1 MPVNIVYNFL
11 KQKKKKNQNKA
22 LHQHEGLHEELLR
35 NRILFLLREIDKP
48 ESIVSIVFMDDSA
61 MTAYNQQYRSK
72 SGSTNVLSFPAADGQ
87 DEIESFIPKELTVLT
102 ELTVDELGDILIS
115 VETAQKEAQE
125 KGVSLHQRLTEL
137 LIHGLLHLV
146 GYDHEISDEQAEI
159 MFSRE
164 KELFHSIQHH
174 HVWRKK
180 MPQLAIN
187 VDHIATIRQ
196 ARGGAEPDPVHAA
209 AICELAGAKGIVVH
223 LREDRRHIQDRDVH
237 LLRQTVKTRL
247 NLEMANVKEIVEIAL
262 DINPDMITLVPEKRK
277 ELTTEG
283 GLDVIGNEKKLRKT
297 ISKMRSAGI
306 PVSLFIDPDADQ
318 IEASLEVGATYVE
331 LHTGRYCD
339 AENEKERDLE
349 FHLIEQA
356 AELAF
361 ERGLRVN
368 AGHGLD
374 YRTSTRIAAIPF
386 IEELSIGHAMIARS
400 AFVGLDQAV
409 REMQNCIDRA
419 GRI

>member
-1 MPVNIVYNFL
+1 
-11 KQKKKKNQNKA
+11 
-22 LHQHEGLHEELLR
+22 LHLQEGLLL
-35 NRILFLLREIDKP
+35 NRTRFLLQQIDRAD
-48 ESIVSIVFMDDSA
+48 SAVSIVFMDDPA

-72 SGSTNVLSFPAADGQ
+72 PGPTNVLSFPVAESR
-87 DEIESFIPKELTVLT
+87 DEIESFIPT

-115 VETAQKEAQE
+115 VETAQKEARE
-125 KGVSLHQRLTEL
+125 KGISLHQRLTEL

-146 GYDHEISDEQAEI
+146 GYDHEISDKQAEI

-164 KELFHSIQHH
+164 KELFYSLNHH
-174 HVWRKK
+174 AWRRK

-187 VDHIATIRQ
+187 VDHISTLRQ
-196 ARGGAEPDPVHAA
+196 ARGGAEPDPVLAA
-209 AICELAGAKGIVVH
+209 GICELAGAKGIVVH
-223 LREDRRHIQDRDVH
+223 LREDRRHIQDRDVR

-262 DINPDMITLVPEKRK
+262 EIKPDMITLVPEKRK

-283 GLDVIGNEKKLRKT
+283 GLDVISNAKKLQKT
-297 ISKMRSAGI
+297 ISKMSKAGI
-306 PVSLFIDPDADQ
+306 PVSIFIDPDADQ

-339 AENEKERDLE
+339 AENEKERDQE
-349 FHLIEQA
+349 FRLIEQA

-374 YRTSTRIAAIPF
+374 YRTTTRIAAIPF
-386 IEELSIGHAMIARS
+386 LEELSIGHAVIARS

-409 REMQNCIDRA
+409 REMQGCIDRA